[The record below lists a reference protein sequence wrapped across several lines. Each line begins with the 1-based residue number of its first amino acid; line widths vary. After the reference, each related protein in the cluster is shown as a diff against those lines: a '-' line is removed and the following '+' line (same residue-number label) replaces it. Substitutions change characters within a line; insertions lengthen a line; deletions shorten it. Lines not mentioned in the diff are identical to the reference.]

1 MANDSSA
8 HSSATGRGF
17 SHGLDFAGLVLAFI
31 MLVSVN
37 ILEQA
42 GLSGARVDLTADSLY
57 TLSPGTRSVL
67 SKIDEPITL
76 RFYYSTALG
85 KELPALG
92 KYAARVRDL
101 VKEYAAIAG
110 NKIKLEIIEPVPFS
124 DAEDQAVAA
133 GLQGLPLDRTGE
145 LVYFGLAGVN
155 STDDEERIP
164 FFSPDREGFLEY
176 DLTKL
181 VYNLAHPKRKTIG
194 LMSALPIRGYPGT
207 MMARINP
214 ALAQPWQMIAH
225 LQQLFDV
232 RQVEMTAEE
241 IPSDIDV
248 LMIVHPAGMSK
259 RTMYA
264 IDRYV
269 LNGGR
274 ALVFVDPLAEVAAR
288 MLGPGA
294 KEIPSNSNLEPLL
307 KAWGLTMDD
316 EKAVGD
322 MVAARRVNAGSESRP
337 QPVEFPAWLA
347 LKKQN
352 FSDKDQITANLEVM
366 NMASAGAL
374 VAQPD
379 ATTTIQPLITSS
391 DKSML
396 IPTEKLKGKPDF
408 FGIVKDFKPTGEHYM
423 LAARVSGP
431 VKTAFPE
438 GQPAESD
445 EDKAAREK
453 REKEAK
459 AKAADEGVPYKPEPE
474 NTKPQLMESKGP
486 IQAVVVSD
494 ADMLQ
499 DRFWVQLQNVFGQ
512 AIALPVS
519 NNMDMVTNAL
529 DNLTGS
535 NDLIGLR
542 SRGVSQRPFERVV
555 ELQRNAEIRLR
566 AKEQELQEQ
575 RDQTEKKLAEL
586 QRPSQAAGA
595 QGGTAVLSPAQQQE
609 IDKFK
614 AELLRIRKDL
624 RGVQLELRKD
634 ISKLQS
640 WLWFFNIAAIP
651 LLVALVAVGLSLL
664 RIRRRKQ
671 RMLTEA
677 RG

>member
-1 MANDSSA
+1 MAKDPS
-8 HSSATGRGF
+8 TGGR
-17 SHGLDFAGLVLAFI
+17 SLHYGLAFAGIALAVILF
-31 MLVSVN
+31 VAVN
-37 ILEQA
+37 ILTRA

-57 TLSPGTRSVL
+57 TLSPGTHAVL

-76 RFYYSTALG
+76 RFYFSSSLG

-92 KYAARVRDL
+92 KYATRVRDL
-101 VKEYAAIAG
+101 LKEYAAIAG

-124 DAEDQAVAA
+124 DAEDQAVAS

-176 DLTKL
+176 DLTKV

-207 MMARINP
+207 MMARLNP
-214 ALAQPWQMIAH
+214 ALARPWQMIAH

-232 RQVEMTAEE
+232 QPLETTVEE
-241 IPSDIDV
+241 IPKNIDV
-248 LMIVHPAGMSK
+248 LMIVHPAGMSE

-264 IDRYV
+264 IDQYV

-274 ALVFVDPLAEVAAR
+274 ALVFVDPLAEVAGR

-294 KEIPSNSNLEPLL
+294 KEVPATSNLKPLL
-307 KAWGLTMDD
+307 AAWGLQMDD
-316 EKAVGD
+316 TKAVGD
-322 MVAARRVNAGSESRP
+322 LEAARRVNAGSDSRP
-337 QPVEFPAWLA
+337 QPVEYPAWLA
-347 LKKQN
+347 LKKSN
-352 FSDKDQITANLEVM
+352 FSTKDQVSADIEVM

-374 VAQPD
+374 EPEPN

-391 DKSML
+391 PKSML
-396 IPTEKLKGKPDF
+396 IPVDKLKGKPDF
-408 FGIVKDFKPTGEHYM
+408 FGIIKDFQPTGERYVM
-423 LAARVSGP
+423 AARVSGP
-431 VKTAFPE
+431 VKTAFPK
-438 GQPAESD
+438 GQPPEDDA
-445 EDKAAREK
+445 DKAAREK
-453 REKEAK
+453 AEKDAK
-459 AKAADEGVPYKPEPE
+459 AKAADEGVPYVPPKADSV
-474 NTKPQLMESKGP
+474 PQLMESKGP
-486 IQAVVVSD
+486 IQAVVVAD

-499 DRFWVQLQNVFGQ
+499 DRFWVQLQDVFGQ
-512 AIALPVS
+512 AVALPVS
-519 NNMDMVTNAL
+519 NNMDLVTNAL

-542 SRGVSQRPFERVV
+542 SRGVSQRPFEKVV
-555 ELQRNAEIRLR
+555 ELQRAAEIRLR

-575 RDQTEKKLAEL
+575 RDQTEKKLADL
-586 QRPSQAAGA
+586 QRPTGPGA
-595 QGGTAVLSPAQQQE
+595 QGGSATLSPAQQEE
-609 IDKFK
+609 IEKFK
-614 AELLRIRKDL
+614 GELLKIRRDL

-634 ISKLQS
+634 ISTLQS
-640 WLWFFNIAAIP
+640 WLWFFNMAAIP

-671 RMLTEA
+671 RTLTEA
-677 RG
+677 KG